1 MVSLFVILTTKCACT
16 SVCILFL
23 FYLWHEMR
31 VYMYFIF
38 ISLLDIIVYM
48 YVDNINFQYVVEIHG
63 IIGYCGGQKCCIE
76 FLNKIF

>member
-1 MVSLFVILTTKCACT
+1 
-16 SVCILFL
+16 
-23 FYLWHEMR
+23 MR

-76 FLNKIF
+76 FLNKIFWSTRLLSKKSGKKNPQWED